1 MIDLENFNI
10 SFGITQDDWQTTQ
23 QLVEFLCLKKYLKTE
38 DFEKN
43 RGNPIKNV
51 LFVDLKKKNPT
62 SILKEF
68 NFLIKINKSNWRHS
82 RIYRIYNWIA
92 SKF

>member
-10 SFGITQDDWQTTQ
+10 SSGITQDDWQTTQ

-51 LFVDLKKKNPT
+51 LFVDLKKKK
-62 SILKEF
+62 SYEHIERVQ
-68 NFLIKINKSNWRHS
+68 FLN
-82 RIYRIYNWIA
+82 
-92 SKF
+92 